1 MIASIIN
8 NLDISIKDW
17 YIKNFSND
25 EVGKTLSSTTTF
37 LDLNNLLNSNRGS
50 EVYTLLGG
58 YADTVVRERCFQ
70 RLAELTNQ
78 DYDVI
83 YNKWL
88 NVPDKMIEEELEK

>member
-1 MIASIIN
+1 MIATIITDLN
-8 NLDISIKDW
+8 ISIKDW

-25 EVGKTLSSTTTF
+25 EVGRTLSSTATF

-58 YADTVVRERCFQ
+58 DADTVVRERCFQ
-70 RLAELTNQ
+70 KLAELTNQ

-83 YNKWL
+83 YYKWL
-88 NVPDKMIEEELEK
+88 NAPDKILEEEYEK